1 MKRKTSFFILLAM
14 IALTLSGCVNVI
26 TNKSSGPVIKKTL
39 PQKEFSNLNVS
50 SDISDIELHIGK
62 NYRVVYNGPKKFMP
76 NITNNNGNLS
86 IKNARMVTLIGDIT
100 INSKNDPTV
109 IIYMPKKELNNLKMT
124 SDDGDIDLYDNIRA
138 KNAHLTS
145 DDGDITTDT
154 LVADSAYLH
163 SDDGDVTIAKL
174 LTRHGAEAT
183 SDDGDV
189 EIKSSNATGYHLSSD
204 DGDVTFR
211 GHDED
216 DDDDGGYYRSH
227 LSSSNVL
234 TVHNDDGDVTVR

>member
-1 MKRKTSFFILLAM
+1 MKRKTIFFILLSM
-14 IALTLSGCVNVI
+14 VALTLSGCVNVI
-26 TNKSSGPVIKKTL
+26 TNRHAGPVIKKTL
-39 PQKEFSNLNVS
+39 PQKEFSNVNVS

-62 NYRVVYNGPKKFMP
+62 KYRVVYNGPKKLMP
-76 NITNNNGNLS
+76 NITNNNGNLV
-86 IKNARMVTLIGDIT
+86 IKNPSMSTFIGNIT
-100 INSKNDPTV
+100 INSKSDPTV
-109 IIYMPKKELNNLKMT
+109 MIYMPKKELNNLRMT
-124 SDDGDIDLYDNIRA
+124 SEDGDIDLYGNIHA

-154 LVADSAYLH
+154 LATDSVYLH
-163 SDDGDVTIAKL
+163 SDDGDITIAKL

-234 TVHNDDGDVTVR
+234 TAHSDDGDVTVR